1 MTEATAIRL
10 NLGAGAVPIDG
21 YENLDIKDGR
31 LAYPLQDYADGSVD
45 EVRASHILEHFGERE
60 ALDVATE
67 WARVLKP
74 GGVLKLAVPDF
85 EWVLAQYGAV
95 PAHIPYDLTK
105 WQALLRAFVGGGQ
118 VDEHDVHNSIWT
130 RSKLTQLMDAV
141 GLGDISVWQSEI
153 EDCAALPVSLNLQ
166 GVKRASAAGA
176 GQPGVKVTAVMSVPR
191 LGFMT
196 NMGCCTMALAPMGI
210 PIITHTGAFWG
221 QTLTKAML
229 DALEA
234 GADYIITVDYDTVFA
249 QENVRYM
256 LRTMVEHP
264 EFDALAG
271 VQLKRHEGTVLF
283 TVAGEDGVL
292 LEQIHTSELTGEFVR
307 VASANFGLTVLRAS
321 ALRDL
326 PHPWF
331 LGVPGPGGRWD
342 AGQLDEDMHFW
353 KVWRE
358 SGRSLH
364 LATRVRLGH
373 IEEYVSWP
381 AADWTTLAQ
390 SMRDYHESGMP
401 EGAK

>member
-10 NLGAGAVPIDG
+10 NLGAGDVPLEG
-21 YENLDIKDGR
+21 YENLDIKTGQA
-31 LAYPLQDYADGSVD
+31 AYPLAGYADGSVD
-45 EVRASHILEHFGERE
+45 EVRASHILEHFGGRD
-60 ALDVATE
+60 AAKVVDE
-67 WARVLKP
+67 WVRVLRP
-74 GGVLKLAVPDF
+74 GGLLKVAVPDF
-85 EWVLAQYGAV
+85 EWVADNYRNVADEHKPLM
-95 PAHIPYDLTK
+95 
-105 WQALLRAFVGGGQ
+105 RAFVMGGQ
-118 VDEHDVHNSIWT
+118 VDEHDIHDSAWT
-130 RSKLTQLMDAV
+130 EGTLLLLMESA
-141 GLGDISVWQSEI
+141 GLEDVQRWESTVK
-153 EDCAALPVSLNLQ
+153 DCASMEVSLNLQ
-166 GVKRASAAGA
+166 GVKRESAAWAGA
-176 GQPGVKVTAVMSVPR
+176 PGVKVTAIMSVPR

-196 NMGCCTMALAPMGI
+196 NMGCAMMALAPLGI
-210 PIITHTGAFWG
+210 PIVTHTGAFWG

-229 DALEA
+229 QAMEA
-234 GADYIITVDYDTVFA
+234 GSDYIITLDYDTVFA